1 MIEIIKKRFFEN
13 EQYTTIEYT
22 LSNNVQRDIVEDI
35 ISYFDEY
42 VIVKSRQ
49 TLEKYDDI
57 TYLNAMNQELKSVN
71 SFLVFSN
78 PLS

>member
-1 MIEIIKKRFFEN
+1 MFQKAKELVKR
-13 EQYTTIEYT
+13 YW
-22 LSNNVQRDIVEDI
+22 DI

-57 TYLNAMNQELKSVN
+57 
-71 SFLVFSN
+71 
-78 PLS
+78 